1 MDISSS
7 DPVSAQYAVSVEKL
21 SQNAVKASG
30 EAAVQ
35 LIQSAGAAA
44 PPPPGPNGEGTHIN
58 TYA

>member
-7 DPVSAQYAVSVEKL
+7 DPIAAQYQVGVQKL
-21 SQNAVKASG
+21 AQNAAKATG

-35 LIQSAGAAA
+35 LIQGAQPTQA
-44 PPPPGPNGEGTHIN
+44 PPTGPNGEGTHIN